1 MKKRDIIEILIS
13 FVFGILI
20 WFFSVTSKT
29 YKVERDFEITYEG
42 IPDSL
47 TFLEPPPKKI
57 KVEVVAD
64 GRSLIFI
71 NFFRPKFLI
80 NLENPKRGKNIY
92 KTSDIKFVIPHFVKI
107 NDIKFKQD
115 FLNLRFDKKSEKEVP
130 VSAMITGNPR
140 SGFTIKLKKAEG
152 YVKITGP
159 LSILKS
165 IDSIKTNYV
174 SVEKREKSF
183 REKVGLLKPSE
194 VIDISPDSIDVYVE
208 IERLEEKDFTNI
220 PYIVLAPKEYMI
232 ETEPSKLFLRLK
244 GPESVL
250 RNLNREDISVI
261 VNALNF
267 SEGEFFLKP
276 KVRLPDNVSVVKL
289 EPENVRVKLF
299 KKK

>member
-1 MKKRDIIEILIS
+1 MKKRDILEILIS
-13 FVFGILI
+13 LVFGIFI

-29 YKVERDFEITYEG
+29 YKVERDFEVIYEG

-64 GRSLIFI
+64 GRSLIFT

-107 NDIKFKQD
+107 NEIKFKQD

-140 SGFTIKLKKAEG
+140 SGFTIKLKKAKG
-152 YVKITGP
+152 YVRITGP
-159 LSILKS
+159 LSILKN

-183 REKVGLLKPSE
+183 REKVSLLKPSE
-194 VIDISPDSIDVYVE
+194 VINISPDSIDVYVE
-208 IERLEEKDFTNI
+208 IERLEERDFTNI

-276 KVRLPDNVSVVKL
+276 KLRLPDNVSVIKL